1 MLKSQIYIEAISDGE
16 YMMLWGSMRCLGQ
29 NILAFQQNR
38 KTSFSETAAES
49 KETLIFILLYV
60 GVNIEINKL
69 LVQRLKI

>member
-1 MLKSQIYIEAISDGE
+1 
-16 YMMLWGSMRCLGQ
+16 MLWGSMRCLGQ